1 MTNAQQSH
9 RKIWWMCVKA
19 ALLCCVHVSTHAQ
32 QSTLDRIRSRGMV
45 VIAHREASIPFS
57 YVVAGHPMG
66 YAIDICHKLV
76 EAIGQ
81 QLNRKDLR
89 VEYLQVTPATRFDVL
104 ERGEADL
111 ECGST
116 TNTAE
121 RRKRVAFTIPHFVAS
136 ARLMVL
142 ASQPYERLED
152 LDQHTIASTIGTT
165 NIQSLEREAKLKG
178 VAIRIE
184 AAKDHAE
191 ALTWLLSK
199 KVDAFAMD
207 DVLLYGLR
215 AVSAHPEYLKIVGK
229 PITIEPYA
237 IAFQRDDKVLKQ
249 LVDTEMRRLISSH
262 ELQRMYT
269 KWFLEPIAPNGINL
283 GMRMPP
289 LFADSLKYPT
299 DFVPN

>member
-1 MTNAQQSH
+1 MPSKHNAFQSS
-9 RKIWWMCVKA
+9 KIVRMG
-19 ALLCCVHVSTHAQ
+19 ALLLACSCASAHA
-32 QSTLDRIRSRGMV
+32 QSTLDRIRARGAV

-57 YVVAGHPMG
+57 YVVDGRPVG
-66 YAIDICHKLV
+66 YAIDICRKV
-76 EAIGQ
+76 IEAIGK
-81 QLNRKDLR
+81 QLDRKDLR
-89 VEYLQVTPATRFDVL
+89 VEHKLVTPATRFDVL

-142 ASQPYERLED
+142 ASSAFERLED
-152 LDQHTIASTIGTT
+152 LDRRTIASTTGTT
-165 NIQSLEREAKLKG
+165 NINSVAQEAQLKG
-178 VAIRIE
+178 IVVRME

-191 ALTWLLSK
+191 AVAWVLSG

-215 AVSAHPEYLKIVGK
+215 ANTARPESLKVVGK

-237 IAFQRDDKVLKQ
+237 IGFQQNDSAFKK
-249 LVDTEMRRLISSH
+249 LVDGEMRRLITTQ
-262 ELQRMYT
+262 ELHQIYA
-269 KWFLEPIAPNGINL
+269 KWFLSPIPPHGVNL
-283 GMRMPP
+283 NMQMPR
-289 LFADSLKYPT
+289 LFSDSLKYPS